1 MLLYLIHVIGISCNK
16 DNECVIM
23 MIILACLYRMES
35 KRRAAWRGCP
45 AVWCTCL
52 SWWLFITW
60 VKGQMWADNS
70 WPLGTEC
77 QWLCSCISLPQR
89 QHSALRLS
97 HDFFFSIFTIINQTR
112 FPTHV
117 PRVLGTRLRRF
128 HDQFNNKELKLYQ
141 HNWISRSLPPIE
153 NLSTDLTMLNT
164 NTCNITE
171 VLPH

>member
-1 MLLYLIHVIGISCNK
+1 MTQVLLYLIHVIGISCNK

-70 WPLGTEC
+70 WPLGTGC

-97 HDFFFSIFTIINQTR
+97 HDFFFNFYYYKSDKVSNPCSQ
-112 FPTHV
+112 
-117 PRVLGTRLRRF
+117 GSW
-128 HDQFNNKELKLYQ
+128 NKVEKVS
-141 HNWISRSLPPIE
+141 WP
-153 NLSTDLTMLNT
+153 
-164 NTCNITE
+164 
-171 VLPH
+171 VW